1 MAVDALSGTAPN
13 TVSASAGGLSALTS
27 QDFAKIIFAELGKQ
41 DPLQPSDTKALL
53 EQISSLRSIQSNM
66 DLSSDL
72 QSLVSQNE
80 FSSAATLIGK
90 QVAGVDEDDQR
101 ASGVVKSVLRTK
113 DGAVVQLMSG
123 ERLRVANLDEIVNQA
138 TSTSETDTDD
148 TTSTGS
154 GT

>member
-1 MAVDALSGTAPN
+1 MAVDALSGTASN

-27 QDFAKIIFAELGKQ
+27 EDFAKIIFAELGKQ

-90 QVAGVDEDDQR
+90 QVAGLSEDNAR
-101 ASGVVKSVLRTK
+101 ASGVVKSVLRTR
-113 DGAVVQLMSG
+113 DGAVVQLTGG
-123 ERLRVANLDEIVNQA
+123 ERLKVSNLDEIVNQA
-138 TSTSETDTDD
+138 STTNPTDNET
-148 TTSTGS
+148 TGS

>member
-1 MAVDALSGTAPN
+1 MATVDALSGTTSN

-27 QDFAKIIFAELGKQ
+27 EDFAKIIFAELGKQ

-90 QVAGVDEDDQR
+90 QVAGVDEGNER

-123 ERLRVANLDEIVNQA
+123 ERLKVSNLDEIVNQT
-138 TSTSETDTDD
+138 TSGTNTSN

>member
-1 MAVDALSGTAPN
+1 MATVDALSGTTSN

-27 QDFAKIIFAELGKQ
+27 EDFAKIIFAELGKQ

-90 QVAGVDEDDQR
+90 QVAGVDEGNAR
-101 ASGVVKSVLRTK
+101 ASGVVKSVLRTR
-113 DGAVVQLMSG
+113 DGAVVQLVSG
-123 ERLRVANLDEIVNQA
+123 ERLKVSNLDEIVNQA
-138 TSTSETDTDD
+138 STTNATGNN
-148 TTSTGS
+148 STGS

>member
-1 MAVDALSGTAPN
+1 MATVDALSGTTSN

-27 QDFAKIIFAELGKQ
+27 EDFAKIIFAELGKQ

-90 QVAGVDEDDQR
+90 QVAGVDEGNER
-101 ASGVVKSVLRTK
+101 ASGVVKSVLRTR
-113 DGAVVQLMSG
+113 DGAVVQLESG
-123 ERLRVANLDEIVNQA
+123 ERLRVSNLDEIVNQA
-138 TSTSETDTDD
+138 SASNSTNTNT
-148 TTSTGS
+148 TGS